1 MKKYFKSF
9 ILFLALSGAIN
20 WGLLGLFDLNV
31 VTLSFGE
38 NTFLTRLIYL
48 LISLSNLYLLL
59 YSELVR
65 GYVNWSGKPK
75 AKLNRDV
82 ASKQVINPASPSIKE
97 QENFINEGG
106 NSQPL
111 GKDDC

>member
-1 MKKYFKSF
+1 MKKYIKAL

-20 WGLLGLFDLNV
+20 WGLLGLFDLNI

-38 NTFLTRLIYL
+38 NTFLTKLTYL

-59 YSELVR
+59 YPDLGGDYVYWSRKRKSELNYHGVA
-65 GYVNWSGKPK
+65 
-75 AKLNRDV
+75 AKQTID
-82 ASKQVINPASPSIKE
+82 PASPSIKE
-97 QENFINEGG
+97 QENFISEGG

-111 GKDDC
+111 EKS